1 MFAKLLSQKGM
12 STRGVGETANGRT
25 GETAKLHRHFG
36 PPVKQLASLGLAG
49 HSPPSVPALYGYL
62 AHSPIRPFAH
72 SPIRPFA
79 HSPIRPFA
87 HSPIRPFAGAPIRRF
102 AILPSYLQI
111 RPRSQIAAGWIVALD
126 PHLFQEPFA
135 LDLLTRDHLEF
146 FH

>member
-1 MFAKLLSQKGM
+1 MFAKLLSQRGL
-12 STRGVGETANGRT
+12 STRGVGETA
-25 GETAKLHRHFG
+25 KLNKHFG

-49 HSPPSVPALYGYL
+49 HPPPSVPALYGYL

-72 SPIRPFA
+72 SPFC
-79 HSPIRPFA
+79 
-87 HSPIRPFAGAPIRRF
+87 RF

-111 RPRSQIAAGWIVALD
+111 RARSQIAAGWIVALD

-135 LDLLTRDHLEF
+135 LDLLTRDYLEF